1 MNNYLHVT
9 EIPGLKASSEQLS
22 MIITRYHFAK
32 KNIQGKKIIELAC
45 GSGSAL
51 SYLINNSQEIIGLD
65 IDPELIT
72 IAKNTN
78 LEFSN
83 VFVQQGDAEKL
94 FLDKE
99 SIDTIIFFE
108 AIYYIKNITIFFNE
122 ISRVI
127 KKNGFFIISSVNP
140 QWHGFNPSINST
152 RYFQIEELLD
162 ELNKYNFVCQSSY
175 VGFYNPKSKNKFMNY
190 LKILAVSFNLIPKT
204 MQGKQILKRIFFGK
218 LKSIPTIISDDMAHL
233 TELINYNQ
241 IHKSEIINYKQFY
254 LILKK
259 NHE

>member
-99 SIDTIIFFE
+99 SIDTIIFF
-108 AIYYIKNITIFFNE
+108 
-122 ISRVI
+122 
-127 KKNGFFIISSVNP
+127 
-140 QWHGFNPSINST
+140 
-152 RYFQIEELLD
+152 
-162 ELNKYNFVCQSSY
+162 
-175 VGFYNPKSKNKFMNY
+175 
-190 LKILAVSFNLIPKT
+190 
-204 MQGKQILKRIFFGK
+204 
-218 LKSIPTIISDDMAHL
+218 
-233 TELINYNQ
+233 
-241 IHKSEIINYKQFY
+241 
-254 LILKK
+254 
-259 NHE
+259 